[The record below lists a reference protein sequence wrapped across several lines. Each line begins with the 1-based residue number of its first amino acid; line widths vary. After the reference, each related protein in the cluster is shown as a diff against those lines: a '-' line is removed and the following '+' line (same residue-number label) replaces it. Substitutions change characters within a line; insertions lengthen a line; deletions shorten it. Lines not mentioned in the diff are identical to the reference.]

1 MLLLSTP
8 LVPFT
13 FIKTKSKFC
22 FECEKF
28 PCLRIKQLDKRYRT
42 KYNMSVLENLENIKK
57 LGVREFVQNEKIS
70 MSIYTICEYR
80 VNFM

>member
-1 MLLLSTP
+1 
-8 LVPFT
+8 
-13 FIKTKSKFC
+13 
-22 FECEKF
+22 
-28 PCLRIKQLDKRYRT
+28 
-42 KYNMSVLENLENIKK
+42 MSVLENLENIKK